1 LALAKVVREL
11 WGGIIKYE
19 DDDTPY
25 DVRFYNAFGK
35 SALLWL
41 EQSRALHRA
50 AIALMRKESMWCGA
64 MTPDVNTP
72 IALMLGGYAVE
83 TLLKMV
89 IIGDYCD
96 AKGLTYDALRAKDF
110 LPTSHNLQ
118 KLAEK
123 AALRTCKAD
132 RELLTKLSKYPVW
145 AGRYPIP
152 MESSGYDGPAI
163 FDRISGGERLAE
175 NPVWTE
181 YVPLYEKLHK
191 LGVRKTFKGQLAPSR
206 KQSGKAL

>member
-1 LALAKVVREL
+1 MAKVVREL

-50 AIALMRKESMWCGA
+50 AVALMRKESMWCGA
-64 MTPDVNTP
+64 MTPEVNTP

-96 AKGLTYDALRAKDF
+96 AKGLTYEAQRAKDF
-110 LPTSHNLQ
+110 LPTTHNLQ

-123 AALRTCKAD
+123 AGLRTSKTD
-132 RELLTKLSKYPVW
+132 RELLTNISKYTVW

-152 MESSGYDGPAI
+152 MESSGYDGPAV
-163 FDRISGGERLAE
+163 FDRVGSGKRLAE
-175 NPVWTE
+175 HPIWTG

-191 LGVRKTFKGQLAPSR
+191 LSVRKTFREQLALARGS
-206 KQSGKAL
+206 

>member
-1 LALAKVVREL
+1 MAKVVREL

-50 AIALMRKESMWCGA
+50 AVALMKKESMWCGA
-64 MTPDVNTP
+64 MTPEVNTP

-96 AKGLTYDALRAKDF
+96 AKGLVYDALRAKDF

-123 AALRTCKAD
+123 AALRTSKAD
-132 RELLTKLSKYPVW
+132 RELLAKLSKYPVW
-145 AGRYPIP
+145 AGRLSSSIVIISHRIP
-152 MESSGYDGPAI
+152 PPKKSGLSMRRSYG
-163 FDRISGGERLAE
+163 
-175 NPVWTE
+175 
-181 YVPLYEKLHK
+181 
-191 LGVRKTFKGQLAPSR
+191 LGFRGLR
-206 KQSGKAL
+206 DH

>member
-1 LALAKVVREL
+1 LALAKIVREL
-11 WGGIIKYE
+11 WGGIIKYQ

-25 DVRFYNAFGK
+25 DIRSFNTFGK

-50 AIALMRKESMWCGA
+50 AVALMRKESMWCGA
-64 MTPDVNTP
+64 MTPEVNTP

-96 AKGLTYDALRAKDF
+96 ANELTYDALRAKDF
-110 LPTSHNLQ
+110 LPTIHDLKELAKKANL
-118 KLAEK
+118 
-123 AALRTCKAD
+123 RISKAD
-132 RELLTKLSKYPVW
+132 RELLAQLTKYPVW

-152 MESSGYDGPAI
+152 HVSSGYDGPAI
-163 FDRISGGERLAE
+163 FDRIDSGKRLTE
-175 NPVWTE
+175 NPVWTG

-191 LGVRKTFKGQLAPSR
+191 LAVRRTFRGQLAPS
-206 KQSGKAL
+206 K